1 MAVLGYLAKL
11 KKGLGLAFSAH
22 FLHDFTIKMFLIQLS
37 VNGQSFIVT
46 LYFFLKISNKMCYEV
61 LIQTVDDINFKISL
75 GSTSKAMADR
85 EKKKGR

>member
-1 MAVLGYLAKL
+1 
-11 KKGLGLAFSAH
+11 
-22 FLHDFTIKMFLIQLS
+22 
-37 VNGQSFIVT
+37 
-46 LYFFLKISNKMCYEV
+46 MCYEV